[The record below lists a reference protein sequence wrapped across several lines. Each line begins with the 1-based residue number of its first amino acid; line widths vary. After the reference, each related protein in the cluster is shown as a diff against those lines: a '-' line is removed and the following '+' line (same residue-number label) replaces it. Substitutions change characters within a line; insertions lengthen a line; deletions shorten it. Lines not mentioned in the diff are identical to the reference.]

1 MNHPLKLHAA
11 TARKP
16 LRRDSINPPAWP
28 SFTGTS
34 QLVGTSPGG
43 RATIYVDPAL
53 GAPGLQNAQDLLN
66 DADRVASANDVL
78 FGTTG
83 GPVSVIVFALGGQD
97 RKSTR
102 LNSSHVE
109 NSYAVFCLKKK

>member
-43 RATIYVDPAL
+43 RATIYVDPLWARR
-53 GAPGLQNAQDLLN
+53 GCKM
-66 DADRVASANDVL
+66 RR
-78 FGTTG
+78 T
-83 GPVSVIVFALGGQD
+83 
-97 RKSTR
+97 
-102 LNSSHVE
+102 
-109 NSYAVFCLKKK
+109 C